1 MSLNGT
7 TRFKKFVK
15 FEKRSV
21 RIRVNVRDEFRVKDR
36 VGVRFYYIFEKLFFT

>member
-1 MSLNGT
+1 M
-7 TRFKKFVK
+7 K

-21 RIRVNVRDEFRVKDR
+21 RIRVNVRDEVRVKVRVRVKDR